1 MQNDDPDNNDLDNKN
16 NSSINADES
25 EKLEAPETPYTAPDG
40 LEHILDFDDEKIN
53 IKSPQSDNN
62 KK

>member
-1 MQNDDPDNNDLDNKN
+1 MQNDDPDNNDSDNKN
-16 NSSINADES
+16 NPSINADEP
-25 EKLEAPETPYTAPDG
+25 EKPETPYTAPDG
-40 LEHILDFDDEKIN
+40 REHILDFDDEKIN

>member
-1 MQNDDPDNNDLDNKN
+1 MQNDDPDNNDSDNKN
-16 NSSINADES
+16 NPSINADEP
-25 EKLEAPETPYTAPDG
+25 EKPEIPYTAPDG
-40 LEHILDFDDEKIN
+40 REHILDFDDEKIN

>member
-1 MQNDDPDNNDLDNKN
+1 MQNDDPDNNDSDNKN
-16 NSSINADES
+16 NPSINADEP
-25 EKLEAPETPYTAPDG
+25 EKREKPYTAPDG
-40 LEHILDFDDEKIN
+40 REHILDFDDEKIN